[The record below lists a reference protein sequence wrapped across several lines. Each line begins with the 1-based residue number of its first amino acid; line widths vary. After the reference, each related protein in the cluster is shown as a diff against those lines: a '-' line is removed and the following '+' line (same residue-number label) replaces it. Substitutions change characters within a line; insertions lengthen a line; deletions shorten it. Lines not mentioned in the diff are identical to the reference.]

1 MREGP
6 CGEFQLVFLGLI
18 PQIPIDGLTP
28 HQVIVENSEWL
39 QVLSSTS
46 HRHTTDFAKT
56 NPLP

>member
-6 CGEFQLVFLGLI
+6 CGEFHRAFLGLI
-18 PQIPIDGLTP
+18 RQIPKDGLTP

-39 QVLSSTS
+39 QVLSSAS
-46 HRHTTDFAKT
+46 HKHTTDFAKT